1 MALVRIGLASLEM
14 DSVSHARVSADRD
27 DEKTKF
33 AMFLKVSVTF
43 CVKNFALL
51 ITDDSCLFIPSED
64 YAYNFVQWQI
74 GVGSMWSEAIGLAP
88 LKDRCLVR
96 NNFGPTSVRTTL

>member
-27 DEKTKF
+27 
-33 AMFLKVSVTF
+33 
-43 CVKNFALL
+43 KNEIARHFESGRSPNNG
-51 ITDDSCLFIPSED
+51 TRTVFFISSED

-88 LKDRCLVR
+88 LKDR
-96 NNFGPTSVRTTL
+96 FPAQEPTLTIRSESGQP

>member
-1 MALVRIGLASLEM
+1 M
-14 DSVSHARVSADRD
+14 SHRPHVFKHLPLLLSAIFKSDVWH
-27 DEKTKF
+27 
-33 AMFLKVSVTF
+33 FL
-43 CVKNFALL
+43 
-51 ITDDSCLFIPSED
+51 CLFIPSED

-96 NNFGPTSVRTTL
+96 NNFGPSGARATLKGYISLNTCPARGSHGRGRPR